1 MRARSSQLGIQAA
14 PKALADCHT
23 NVGLVNVGSPD
34 ASNLLGR
41 RAQDVSD
48 FIVGFI
54 GKDQLGAEDPAKV
67 MDVFFRRRSGLWIDM
82 DYVGVITH
90 PVEARSKSVA

>member
-1 MRARSSQLGIQAA
+1 MRACGLQLGLQAA

-23 NVGLVNVGSPD
+23 NVALVNVGSPD

-41 RAQDVSD
+41 PAHDISD
-48 FIVGFI
+48 FLVGLI
-54 GKDQLGAEDPAKV
+54 RKDQLGAEGSAKV
-67 MDVFFRRRSGLWIDM
+67 MDVLLPRRSGLWIDM
-82 DYVGVITH
+82 DDVGVITH